1 MQAMIEKFEIFSDEM
16 SESKYVTYL
25 VGISVFL
32 APVLTY
38 LSYANLAA
46 FVKT

>member
-1 MQAMIEKFEIFSDEM
+1 MLMIEKFEIFSTM

-32 APVLTY
+32 APVLMY
-38 LSYANLAA
+38 LSYANLALLS
-46 FVKT
+46 